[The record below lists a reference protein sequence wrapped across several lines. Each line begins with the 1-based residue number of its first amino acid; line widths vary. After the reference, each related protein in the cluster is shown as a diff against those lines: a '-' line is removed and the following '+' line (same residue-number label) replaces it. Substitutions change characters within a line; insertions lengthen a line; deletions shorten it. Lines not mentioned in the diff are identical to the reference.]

1 MFHLCIPR
9 ITFIT
14 TIFLRPLRLICLHNF
29 DVLTLLSSVIMDSSS
44 ASLAE
49 IIPGS
54 HPELPSFSTDL
65 FYITFDPFLDQWRS
79 QDASGTI
86 VHLSEEELFG
96 NLKVFHRLRLY
107 HCSSV
112 SHTRQY
118 RFSFRMALLHIPSL
132 AIEQEKIRPS
142 QKTTTATPPP
152 PPKNNNQPLPMHVE
166 NLHQLYHLSAPSPP
180 TPVGGAHEADRYSN
194 APELEPTHMTSS
206 SPELPETP
214 CPTPRFLRISA
225 SSAQCSHSIPVE
237 RHGEDATACFL
248 QDVVGNRLDS
258 VLYGREEGSCHT
270 QPLWRLT
277 DDMTFQATQ

>member
-1 MFHLCIPR
+1 MAGCLDYLHPSAMLSSLILIPDRLLSYVDLPPEEPAQVPSFFISVMFHLCIPR

-96 NLKVFHRLRLY
+96 NLKVFHHLRLY

-112 SHTRQY
+112 SHTR
-118 RFSFRMALLHIPSL
+118 
-132 AIEQEKIRPS
+132 
-142 QKTTTATPPP
+142 
-152 PPKNNNQPLPMHVE
+152 
-166 NLHQLYHLSAPSPP
+166 
-180 TPVGGAHEADRYSN
+180 
-194 APELEPTHMTSS
+194 
-206 SPELPETP
+206 
-214 CPTPRFLRISA
+214 
-225 SSAQCSHSIPVE
+225 
-237 RHGEDATACFL
+237 
-248 QDVVGNRLDS
+248 
-258 VLYGREEGSCHT
+258 
-270 QPLWRLT
+270 
-277 DDMTFQATQ
+277 